1 MSQKTKLDIV
11 TKAVEQVNK
20 KYYGDDD
27 VDRKMEIKSTI
38 YQELEEQG
46 NLNVETVKEKL
57 FSENP
62 QMQEEFQEK
71 LEKYNMAEEVI
82 EPKAQQ
88 TVRKF
93 QKQHLTTDTGIEI
106 TIPMEQYQ
114 NAECVE
120 FITNEDGT
128 VSVLIKNIGKLTAK

>member
-82 EPKAQQ
+82 CLLY
-88 TVRKF
+88 TSR
-93 QKQHLTTDTGIEI
+93 
-106 TIPMEQYQ
+106 
-114 NAECVE
+114 CV
-120 FITNEDGT
+120 
-128 VSVLIKNIGKLTAK
+128 